1 MDWTIVKEWLIAHGN
16 ITENWDIEVGD
27 DSIYCSNETENTFI
41 SVFTRGDQELIVYVG
56 MLKPKFTCG
65 SSTGVYVA
73 SPYDVTDFLHDHLED
88 MFDELM
94 RRFMKGGLE

>member
-1 MDWTIVKEWLIAHGN
+1 
-16 ITENWDIEVGD
+16 
-27 DSIYCSNETENTFI
+27 
-41 SVFTRGDQELIVYVG
+41 
-56 MLKPKFTCG
+56 MLSPKFTCG

-94 RRFMKGGLE
+94 RRFMKGGSE